1 MKSSDTLDFEK
12 DSAFEGEHNE
22 FVNKDNET
30 FEKIIY
36 IPTLPS
42 TFNNLVEK
50 TVKIETEKPRDVI
63 ELLGDLLGVKDYKTN
78 KAAFWFLDIIALQVI
93 RYKNCLDDHYRSVLI
108 SWLAGEMKLIRDKK
122 LLRKDF
128 FKEMRLLFL
137 YAAEKL
143 SSGER
148 LPHWELLMDAYSEI
162 TKLSQNTITNASV
175 NSKAEC
181 LITNKSSEME
191 LIAEN
196 DEHMSQENKLS
207 FIRRD
212 LKNHNNENSV
222 TNDLQEETLKDFK
235 TPLTT
240 KYSQTDTF
248 IDAIGSSSLINPS
261 DVLDAIVEAT
271 YNMYANEL
279 RYALIYAVFVKPIQI
294 QIFHIPSDA
303 FRIPRQIKLADP
315 RGPFHLQLRER
326 LEKVASESIN
336 NDKKF
341 KGKKTADNTREK
353 EIINDLD
360 IEIPPT
366 PRSSLNEEETLANY
380 RRFILP
386 LIESNEAMQ
395 IFEMHAGNM

>member
-1 MKSSDTLDFEK
+1 M
-12 DSAFEGEHNE
+12 
-22 FVNKDNET
+22 
-30 FEKIIY
+30 
-36 IPTLPS
+36 
-42 TFNNLVEK
+42 
-50 TVKIETEKPRDVI
+50 
-63 ELLGDLLGVKDYKTN
+63 
-78 KAAFWFLDIIALQVI
+78 
-93 RYKNCLDDHYRSVLI
+93 
-108 SWLAGEMKLIRDKK
+108 
-122 LLRKDF
+122 
-128 FKEMRLLFL
+128 
-137 YAAEKL
+137 
-143 SSGER
+143 
-148 LPHWELLMDAYSEI
+148 
-162 TKLSQNTITNASV
+162 
-175 NSKAEC
+175 
-181 LITNKSSEME
+181 
-191 LIAEN
+191 
-196 DEHMSQENKLS
+196 
-207 FIRRD
+207 
-212 LKNHNNENSV
+212 
-222 TNDLQEETLKDFK
+222 
-235 TPLTT
+235 
-240 KYSQTDTF
+240 
-248 IDAIGSSSLINPS
+248 
-261 DVLDAIVEAT
+261 
-271 YNMYANEL
+271 